1 MPKHFEALQRAEQER
16 RRKVTGVDAPVP
28 AAAGSFRTTQPPSV
42 PSSTASEPPMPS
54 ANRTLV
60 ARPRPVPPSRVE

>member
-28 AAAGSFRTTQPPSV
+28 AAVSFGG
-42 PSSTASEPPMPS
+42 AAMP
-54 ANRTLV
+54 AAPRK
-60 ARPRPVPPSRVE
+60 RPGDSRP